1 MATSYQL
8 LLNGQAA
15 DPVLYTAISS
25 LEVEESLDMPGAV
38 QLSLPVSVTDA
49 GDYAYISDARFQPL
63 SNLAVVASPGNDSSS
78 SGLTGLLGSAGNSD
92 SGPQCIFDG
101 YILSHKLHLDRGTTN
116 SNLTIWGQD
125 ASWLMN
131 LEEKTREW
139 VDVTD
144 ADVANSIF
152 NDYGITPADE
162 NTQDDSP
169 SHTEAGHSLMQR
181 GSDIQFLRMLA
192 RRNGK
197 VCRVTCADQP
207 GQRTGYFAKPNLSA
221 SQVAI
226 LSLND
231 PLQWTIN
238 ALDLDWDATRPTSV
252 TARQALFTDDDP
264 DGVSGDTSDSGL
276 ALLGDR
282 GLADFTGES
291 MSVLL
296 AAPVDDAGEL
306 SLRAQALLRESLWF
320 VKCQCETD
328 VARLG
333 VVLRA
338 GSLVQLNGA
347 GTLHSGQYLV
357 WSVRHTI
364 TPTSYKM
371 TITLARDA
379 VGPVSQAGAGGLTGM
394 LGQAQVS
401 I

>member
-1 MATSYQL
+1 MAATYQL

-15 DPVLYTAISS
+15 DPELYTAIAS
-25 LEVEESLDMPGAV
+25 LEVEESMDMPGAV
-38 QLSLPVSVTDA
+38 QLSLPVNATDA
-49 GDYAYISDARFQPL
+49 GDYAYVSDARFQPL
-63 SNLAVVASPGNDSSS
+63 SNLAVVATPGDDSSS
-78 SGLTGLLGSAGNSD
+78 SGLTGLLGGNNGA
-92 SGPQCIFDG
+92 SGAQCIFDG

-116 SNLTIWGQD
+116 STLTIWGQD

-221 SQVAI
+221 GQAAI

-231 PLQWTIN
+231 PQQWTIN
-238 ALDLDWDATRPTSV
+238 GLDLHWDATRPTAV
-252 TARQALFTDDDP
+252 IARQALFTNDDP
-264 DGVSGDTSDSGL
+264 GGATGDTTDSGL

-282 GLADFTGES
+282 GLADFTGKPL
-291 MSVLL
+291 SVLL

-320 VKCQCETD
+320 VKCQCEAD
-328 VARLG
+328 LARLG
-333 VVLRA
+333 GVLRA
-338 GSLVQLNGA
+338 GSLVQLQGA
-347 GTLHSGQYLV
+347 GSLHSGSYLV
-357 WSVRHTI
+357 WRMRHTI

-371 TITLARDA
+371 KIDLVRDA
-379 VGPVSQAGAGGLTGM
+379 VGAATQAGTGGLAGV
-394 LGQAQVS
+394 LGQAS
-401 I
+401 ISL